1 MKTIPEF
8 FRNKVILI
16 TGATGFLGKPLVAKI
31 LTNLSDVQKMYLL
44 IRSRTES
51 NGKVYSAEERLE
63 NEFFTSSVF
72 AKLRASHGEQFDSW
86 IHEKVYAVEGDL
98 ADEQLGMSPACYER
112 LQREVQVFINA
123 AALVKFDAPID
134 EAVQLNTFSAKHA
147 VEFAKGCHDAVLIHV
162 STAYVCGNRTGKVA
176 EELRPPYETY
186 AAQHREET
194 GEAIPDTLEAEIEEM
209 LRLSEAVRTEAEQP
223 QQRHQ
228 FRHEALRQLGN
239 GKRNNAELLNK
250 QIDIV
255 RDKWIEAR
263 LVDVGMKRAEARGW
277 NDTYTYTKSLGEQ
290 MIAKVRGD
298 LPTAIIRPSIIES
311 SLEEPEPGWL
321 DGFRMADPIIVG
333 FGKGRLPDFPGDPDI
348 ILDIIPV
355 DFVVNAILAAAMQ
368 TYHHRGIEVYHV
380 ATGAMNPL
388 TFGGIVEATYDYFA
402 KYPMLDKGKPI
413 PVPVWKYPSVEKF
426 QRELRHKRR
435 MLNVASWLLN
445 LIPLKRAGQKKR
457 RIAVMQNAIEGL
469 RYYIQIYGPYTRLNF
484 EFETG
489 KTHQLYRSLS
499 AADQRRFNFDTSRID
514 WNHYLQQ
521 VHIPGIKRYVLKLG
535 DESHNQQSA
544 IDNRQ
549 KPALEHSEGTIDNP
563 QVEYPTIIDLVA
575 RRAESIPNKTALQMK
590 RGGAW
595 VRYSY
600 RQLYDLSRQIA
611 FSLWNRGYRKGERF
625 ILCAENQPEWGI
637 AYLAAVQIG
646 IIIIPVDWQTPEREL
661 FALARFTEAKAI
673 LTTATLYKRL
683 HNAQPSTQSNQ
694 GGRTE
699 SSDTDRTPAFL
710 NINCFCQPFESGQTM
725 TVRDEGTG
733 SQGSEC
739 VSRRVDEWTS
749 ERVLAHSPTRL
760 HAYTPTRLSPVTS
773 HQSPIMT
780 TVPDSFPDV
789 EIDSDTIASIIFTAG
804 TTVDAKGAMLSHKS
818 FIANILAVAEAL
830 PPCETDEFL
839 SVLPLYHAFEFT
851 CGFLMSIYGGATVTY
866 SNTLKPTAMLETMRE
881 TRTTVL
887 IGMPRLFKLL
897 YDTIERYVLQSSVA
911 MDSPL
916 DATVIEKVKAA
927 LGGHIRV
934 LVSGGAALPNDV
946 YDRFQ
951 QLGMPIYQGYGLTET
966 APVLSVNPYHRSKRG
981 SVGPA
986 VQGVQLQIINPDSDG
1001 IGEIVARSPSLMKGY
1016 YQNPGATQ
1024 KVIRDAWLYTG
1035 DLGYLDAEG
1044 YLYITG
1050 RSKDVIVSGAGKNI
1064 YPVEIE
1070 ELYRHSPDITEM
1082 CVVGVNPGSSFGEE
1096 VHAVIVPNHK
1106 GERDRT
1112 TVEGAIRQHL
1122 HRCSRD
1128 LPTYQ
1133 HIHKVHFW
1141 ESELPKTPTFEV
1153 SRRRV
1158 KELLLQKLSEPPL
1171 TPSPPA
1177 PPLEGGGRIPPNCGE
1192 VSGATAGQS
1201 LPRAIGGREC
1211 VKGPGGETHPPAR
1224 PFRDSSTSPTR
1235 VLIPPSVD
1243 GEGTPENCEG
1253 EIIAELSRLA
1263 RLPVEQIRLDS
1274 DLDTELGLD
1283 SLMRVELLL
1292 LLEAKLQK
1300 SIPDDMVP
1308 HIQTVRDVIE
1318 TVKTLRT
1325 ETLSSPMKE
1334 SSVPPAPVKLPPET
1348 ASLSIINL
1356 VRFGMR
1362 LVCRYYFSIKCYGIE
1377 HVPRGKPYIIAAN
1390 HTSHLDT
1397 AAIMTALGD
1406 ESKRLKVLAARD
1418 YFFNTPLKS
1427 WFFGKLLKFL
1437 PFERKDNLSQFLQ
1450 DVRVSNE
1457 FLLQNKCLLIYPE
1470 GTRSVT
1476 GELQPFKPG
1485 VGLLAYET
1493 GVPIVPAYIDGTY
1506 RALPKGKNLP
1516 RKSQIQVIFGEPIT
1530 LDSFQTGNANMMSH
1544 EIYKAIVDKVQDK
1557 IEGLGATVRAR
1568 DNQTTRE
1575 T

>member
-16 TGATGFLGKPLVAKI
+16 TGATGFLGKPLVTKI
-31 LTNLSDVQKMYLL
+31 LTDLSDVQKMYLL
-44 IRSRTES
+44 IRSRTEP
-51 NGKVYSAEERLE
+51 NGKVYSAEDRLE

-112 LQREVQVFINA
+112 LQQEVQVFINA

-162 STAYVCGNRTGKVA
+162 STAYVCGSRTGKVA

-209 LRLSEAVRTEAEQP
+209 LRLSEAVRTEANQP
-223 QQRHQ
+223 QHRHQ

-263 LVDVGMKRAEARGW
+263 LVNVGMKRAESRGW
-277 NDTYTYTKSLGEQ
+277 NDTYTYTKALGEHK
-290 MIAKVRGD
+290 IAQVRGD

-321 DGFRMADPIIVG
+321 DGFRMADPLIVG

-368 TYHHRGIEVYHV
+368 TYHNRGIEVYHV

-388 TFGGIVEATYDYFA
+388 TFGGIVEATYDYFV

-457 RIAVMQNAIEGL
+457 RIAVMQHAIEGL
-469 RYYIQIYGPYTRLNF
+469 QYYIQIYGPYTRLNF

-499 AADQRRFNFDTSRID
+499 AADQRCFNFDTSRID

-535 DESHNQQSA
+535 DEESRKRGGEEAREQGSEGASRLTPHASHNRLSA
-544 IDNRQ
+544 IDN
-549 KPALEHSEGTIDNP
+549 P
-563 QVEYPTIIDLVA
+563 QLEYPTIIDLVA
-575 RRAESIPNKTALQMK
+575 QRAASIPNKTALQMK
-590 RGGAW
+590 RGGEW

-600 RQLYDLSRQIA
+600 RQLYDRSRQIA

-646 IIIIPVDWQTPEREL
+646 IIIVPVDWQTPEREL

-683 HNAQPSTQSNQ
+683 QNPQPSTQSDR
-694 GGRTE
+694 GGRTQ
-699 SSDTDRTPAFL
+699 SSDTDGPPAFL

-725 TVRDEGTG
+725 TVGDEGTG
-733 SQGSEC
+733 ERGSGGAGD
-739 VSRRVDEWTS
+739 RVCEGAS
-749 ERVLAHSPTRL
+749 HQ
-760 HAYTPTRLSPVTS
+760 SPVTS

-789 EIDSDTIASIIFTAG
+789 EIDSDTVASIIFTAG
-804 TTVDAKGAMLSHKS
+804 TTVDAKGAVLSHKS

-911 MDSPL
+911 MDKPL
-916 DATVIEKVKAA
+916 DAPVIEKVKAA

-986 VQGVQLQIINPDSDG
+986 VQGVHLQIINPDSDG

-1035 DLGYLDAEG
+1035 DLGYLDVDG

-1070 ELYRHSPDITEM
+1070 ELYR
-1082 CVVGVNPGSSFGEE
+1082 
-1096 VHAVIVPNHK
+1096 
-1106 GERDRT
+1106 
-1112 TVEGAIRQHL
+1112 
-1122 HRCSRD
+1122 
-1128 LPTYQ
+1128 
-1133 HIHKVHFW
+1133 
-1141 ESELPKTPTFEV
+1141 
-1153 SRRRV
+1153 
-1158 KELLLQKLSEPPL
+1158 
-1171 TPSPPA
+1171 
-1177 PPLEGGGRIPPNCGE
+1177 
-1192 VSGATAGQS
+1192 
-1201 LPRAIGGREC
+1201 
-1211 VKGPGGETHPPAR
+1211 
-1224 PFRDSSTSPTR
+1224 
-1235 VLIPPSVD
+1235 
-1243 GEGTPENCEG
+1243 
-1253 EIIAELSRLA
+1253 
-1263 RLPVEQIRLDS
+1263 
-1274 DLDTELGLD
+1274 
-1283 SLMRVELLL
+1283 
-1292 LLEAKLQK
+1292 
-1300 SIPDDMVP
+1300 
-1308 HIQTVRDVIE
+1308 
-1318 TVKTLRT
+1318 
-1325 ETLSSPMKE
+1325 
-1334 SSVPPAPVKLPPET
+1334 
-1348 ASLSIINL
+1348 
-1356 VRFGMR
+1356 
-1362 LVCRYYFSIKCYGIE
+1362 
-1377 HVPRGKPYIIAAN
+1377 
-1390 HTSHLDT
+1390 
-1397 AAIMTALGD
+1397 
-1406 ESKRLKVLAARD
+1406 
-1418 YFFNTPLKS
+1418 
-1427 WFFGKLLKFL
+1427 
-1437 PFERKDNLSQFLQ
+1437 
-1450 DVRVSNE
+1450 
-1457 FLLQNKCLLIYPE
+1457 
-1470 GTRSVT
+1470 
-1476 GELQPFKPG
+1476 
-1485 VGLLAYET
+1485 
-1493 GVPIVPAYIDGTY
+1493 
-1506 RALPKGKNLP
+1506 
-1516 RKSQIQVIFGEPIT
+1516 
-1530 LDSFQTGNANMMSH
+1530 
-1544 EIYKAIVDKVQDK
+1544 
-1557 IEGLGATVRAR
+1557 
-1568 DNQTTRE
+1568 
-1575 T
+1575 